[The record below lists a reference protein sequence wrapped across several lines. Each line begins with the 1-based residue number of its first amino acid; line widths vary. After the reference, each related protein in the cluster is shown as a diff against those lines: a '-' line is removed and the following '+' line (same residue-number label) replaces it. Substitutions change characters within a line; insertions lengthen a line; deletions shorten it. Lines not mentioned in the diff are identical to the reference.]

1 MRRNREI
8 NLKVSDC
15 EIWREKERKPTLA
28 LGFCFIFVF
37 VVLKFF
43 FLVPLVRGEEA
54 LVLVLF
60 LQVRASEQIVF
71 DDFGFI
77 LSYNPV

>member
-37 VVLKFF
+37 VVLKIFF
-43 FLVPLVRGEEA
+43 FSSVGQRRGGIGA
-54 LVLVLF
+54 GAV
-60 LQVRASEQIVF
+60 SPGK
-71 DDFGFI
+71 GF
-77 LSYNPV
+77 